1 MSFST
6 TRCPRQDVARGRAS
20 MRRRNNTRRRLLA
33 ILIAG
38 SIALSCVG
46 TTPFRRLP
54 NTSDL
59 EIETWHQLSSPDF
72 VIYSPVSREHV
83 EAFALD
89 LGGDGQTPESE
100 RLHASAIALYR
111 RALALQGTNPF
122 ALAGLGLS
130 QLATGRFDAARQSLA
145 QAQAHGEWDANLT
158 LNRGRVEQKTGF
170 PIRAREYW
178 IEVIRLG
185 SLEDAE
191 KASVLLAGLD
201 SSR

>member
-33 ILIAG
+33 ILIVG

-59 EIETWHQLSSPDF
+59 ETETWHQLSSPDF
-72 VIYSPVSREHV
+72 VLYSPVSREHV

-89 LGGDGQTPESE
+89 LARFVAVVE
-100 RLHASAIALYR
+100 RLVHGQPPKT
-111 RALALQGTNPF
+111 RAKIFLMDESGQQLFIRNRGVAGFMAHT
-122 ALAGLGLS
+122 LAG
-130 QLATGRFDAARQSLA
+130 FDGVMRGADHDPIHRHVFLHEFSHYL
-145 QAQAHGEWDANLT
+145 NL
-158 LNRGRVEQKTGF
+158 RIVDQCK
-170 PIRAREYW
+170 
-178 IEVIRLG
+178 
-185 SLEDAE
+185 SKE
-191 KASVLLAGLD
+191 KPLPLPT
-201 SSR
+201 R